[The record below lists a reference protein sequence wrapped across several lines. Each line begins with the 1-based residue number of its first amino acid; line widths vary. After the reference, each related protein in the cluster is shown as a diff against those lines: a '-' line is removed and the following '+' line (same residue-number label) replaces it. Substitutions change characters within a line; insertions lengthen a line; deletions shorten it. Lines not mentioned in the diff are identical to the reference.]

1 MVGTS
6 TAVAVETVRLDWEK
20 VQNRNAEV
28 KFKSRTAE
36 KLTQQSTISALNA
49 AEDIT
54 LRSLTPVVNCRF
66 LNAWQDL
73 RLTGK
78 CTVHFATAEILE
90 KTIPSVMQV
99 PNYQKTAYVEMSKAR
114 DAFYVIQGII
124 QKLIQEIA

>member
-6 TAVAVETVRLDWEK
+6 TAVAVETVKLDREK

-36 KLTQQSTISALNA
+36 KLTQQNTIFALNA

-66 LNAWQDL
+66 LNA
-73 RLTGK
+73 
-78 CTVHFATAEILE
+78 
-90 KTIPSVMQV
+90 
-99 PNYQKTAYVEMSKAR
+99 
-114 DAFYVIQGII
+114 
-124 QKLIQEIA
+124 